1 MFPKTA
7 HKFKI
12 RSIKYEMNITI
23 ESKRFK
29 PCIKQLDYELL
40 KMSTKHNNKTTSN
53 SNNELNNPVKSGAIN
68 SFYI

>member
-1 MFPKTA
+1 
-7 HKFKI
+7 
-12 RSIKYEMNITI
+12 MNITT

-40 KMSTKHNNKTTSN
+40 KMLTKHNNKTTSN